1 MESGVTLQPLE
12 GRGILDDA
20 LKKLCGD
27 STINDTMVNDGQV
40 GKYMRRVVLL
50 RTNRCTGVVLLLGQ
64 LRGLGHA
71 LPSTKSLVKISL
83 RCLGRR

>member
-1 MESGVTLQPLE
+1 MT
-12 GRGILDDA
+12 A

-27 STINDTMVNDGQV
+27 SAINDTMVNDGQV
-40 GKYMRRVVLL
+40 GKYMHRVGLLRTNRCTGVVLL

-83 RCLGRR
+83 KCLGRR